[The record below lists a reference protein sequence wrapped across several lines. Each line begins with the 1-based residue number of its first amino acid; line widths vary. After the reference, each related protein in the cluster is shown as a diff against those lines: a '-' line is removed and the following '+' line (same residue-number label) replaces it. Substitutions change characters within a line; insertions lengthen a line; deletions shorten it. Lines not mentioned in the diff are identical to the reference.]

1 MKIINKFTTLLLIIS
16 LVIMADTKP
25 VNADSSIRKTVS
37 VCVNGEETI
46 NIAALEVNYED
57 NIYISLKGLAYC
69 LKDTAKAFNVTVEAD
84 EINVETGS
92 SFYEN
97 PGIFTEEELK
107 DRPKWKLSR
116 TPFYI
121 DTVERKYYSL
131 VGRAY
136 ESDTYDAFLS
146 PLRLAMALN
155 LDLQIKDGII
165 YINTDSDFNISDAQ
179 LENSGYL
186 QGINALLIGDALTGD
201 IYFDHNGR
209 SVVPIASTSKL
220 MTYYVM
226 MDAISNGEISLDDSV
241 TISENVRSLSEGIDG
256 LVSFEGISE
265 AKLSDLIYAML
276 ISSSN
281 ECALA
286 IAEHVATSEELFV
299 ERMNA
304 KVSELNLENAK
315 FYNCNGLPV
324 YEKQTLPAKMQNHMT
339 ATDMFTLT
347 ASLVNTYPEILN
359 ITSEKKISLNSLKYE
374 AKNTNAL
381 LYNMDGVMGLKTG
394 TTNKSGAC
402 LVVSIPVEKDGETH
416 NLICVLFGAEGELD
430 RALVAEIASRI
441 AISKLEG
448 VKPVSDEKYEIVLED
463 PEIDVQRM
471 LRNL

>member
-1 MKIINKFTTLLLIIS
+1 MKIINKAVTLLLIVS
-16 LVIMADTKP
+16 LVIMADTIP
-25 VNADSSIRKTVS
+25 VNADSSVRKTVS
-37 VCVNGEETI
+37 VCVNGTE
-46 NIAALEVNYED
+46 NISISALEVNYDD
-57 NIYISLKGLAYC
+57 NMYISLKGLAYC
-69 LKDTAKAFNVTVEAD
+69 LKDTAKAINVTVEAN
-84 EINVETGS
+84 EINVETS
-92 SFYEN
+92 ASFYEN

-121 DTVERKYYSL
+121 DNVERKYYSL
-131 VGRAY
+131 VAKTY
-136 ESDTYDAFLS
+136 EEEIYDAFLS
-146 PLRLAMALN
+146 PLRLAMAFN
-155 LDLQIKDGII
+155 LDLQIKDDVI

-201 IYFDHNGR
+201 TYFSHNGQ
-209 SVVPIASTSKL
+209 SAVPIASTSKL

-226 MDAISNGEISLDDSV
+226 MDAVSNNEISLEDSV
-241 TISENVRSLSEGIDG
+241 IISDNVRSLSEGIDG
-256 LVSFEGISE
+256 LVSFEGINE
-265 AKLSDLIYAML
+265 ATLSDLIYAML

-286 IAEHVATSEELFV
+286 IAEHVAGSEELFV

-304 KVSELNLENAK
+304 KVSELNLENAE

-324 YEKQTLPAKMQNHMT
+324 YENQTLPAKMQNHMS
-339 ATDMFTLT
+339 ATDMFMLT

-359 ITSEKKISLNSLKYE
+359 ITSVKKISLPSLKYE

-402 LVVSIPVEKDGETH
+402 LVVAIPVEKDNETH

-448 VKPVSDEKYEIVLED
+448 VKPISDEKYEIVLED

-471 LRNL
+471 LLNL

>member
-1 MKIINKFTTLLLIIS
+1 MKIINKAVTLLLIVL
-16 LVIMADTKP
+16 LVIMADTIP
-25 VNADSSIRKTVS
+25 VNADSSVRKIVS
-37 VCVNGEETI
+37 VCVNGTE
-46 NIAALEVNYED
+46 NISISALEVNYDD
-57 NIYISLKGLAYC
+57 NMYISIKGLAYC
-69 LKDTAKAFNVTVEAD
+69 LKDTAKAINVTVEAN
-84 EINVETGS
+84 EINVETS
-92 SFYEN
+92 ASFYEN

-121 DTVERKYYSL
+121 DNVERKYYSL
-131 VGRAY
+131 VAKTY
-136 ESDTYDAFLS
+136 EEEIYDAFLS
-146 PLRLAMALN
+146 PLRLAMAFN
-155 LDLQIKDGII
+155 LDLQIKDGVI

-186 QGINALLIGDALTGD
+186 QGINALLIGDALTGG
-201 IYFDHNGR
+201 IYFSHNGQ
-209 SVVPIASTSKL
+209 SAVPIASTSKL

-226 MDAISNGEISLDDSV
+226 MDAVSNKEISLEDSV
-241 TISENVRSLSEGIDG
+241 IISDNVRSLSEGIDG
-256 LVSFEGISE
+256 LVSFEGINE
-265 AKLSDLIYAML
+265 ATLSDLIYAML

-286 IAEHVATSEELFV
+286 IAEHVAGSEELFV

-304 KVSELNLENAK
+304 KVSELNLENAE

-324 YEKQTLPAKMQNHMT
+324 YENQTLPAKMQNHMS
-339 ATDMFTLT
+339 ATDMFMLT

-359 ITSEKKISLNSLKYE
+359 ITSVKKISLTSLKYE

-402 LVVSIPVEKDGETH
+402 LVVAIPVEKDNETH

-448 VKPVSDEKYEIVLED
+448 VKPISDEKYEIVLED

-471 LRNL
+471 LLNL

>member
-1 MKIINKFTTLLLIIS
+1 
-16 LVIMADTKP
+16 
-25 VNADSSIRKTVS
+25 
-37 VCVNGEETI
+37 
-46 NIAALEVNYED
+46 
-57 NIYISLKGLAYC
+57 
-69 LKDTAKAFNVTVEAD
+69 
-84 EINVETGS
+84 
-92 SFYEN
+92 
-97 PGIFTEEELK
+97 
-107 DRPKWKLSR
+107 
-116 TPFYI
+116 
-121 DTVERKYYSL
+121 
-131 VGRAY
+131 
-136 ESDTYDAFLS
+136 
-146 PLRLAMALN
+146 
-155 LDLQIKDGII
+155 
-165 YINTDSDFNISDAQ
+165 
-179 LENSGYL
+179 
-186 QGINALLIGDALTGD
+186 
-201 IYFDHNGR
+201 
-209 SVVPIASTSKL
+209 
-220 MTYYVM
+220 
-226 MDAISNGEISLDDSV
+226 
-241 TISENVRSLSEGIDG
+241 
-256 LVSFEGISE
+256 
-265 AKLSDLIYAML
+265 ML

-299 ERMNA
+299 ERMNT

-402 LVVSIPVEKDGETH
+402 LVVSIPVEKDGKTH

>member
-1 MKIINKFTTLLLIIS
+1 MKIINKAVTLLLIVS
-16 LVIMADTKP
+16 LVIMADTIP
-25 VNADSSIRKTVS
+25 VNADSSVRKTVS
-37 VCVNGEETI
+37 VCVNGTE
-46 NIAALEVNYED
+46 NISISALEVNYDD
-57 NIYISLKGLAYC
+57 NMYISLKGLAYC
-69 LKDTAKAFNVTVEAD
+69 LKDTAKAINVTVEAN
-84 EINVETGS
+84 EINVETS
-92 SFYEN
+92 ASFYEN

-121 DTVERKYYSL
+121 DNVERKYYSL
-131 VGRAY
+131 VAKTY
-136 ESDTYDAFLS
+136 EEEIYDAFLS
-146 PLRLAMALN
+146 PLRLAMAFN
-155 LDLQIKDGII
+155 LDLQIKEGVI

-186 QGINALLIGDALTGD
+186 QGINALLIGDALTGG
-201 IYFDHNGR
+201 IYFSHNGQ
-209 SVVPIASTSKL
+209 SAVPIASTSKL

-226 MDAISNGEISLDDSV
+226 MDAVSNKEISLEDSV
-241 TISENVRSLSEGIDG
+241 IISDNVRSLSEGIDG
-256 LVSFEGISE
+256 LVSFEGINE
-265 AKLSDLIYAML
+265 ATLSDLIYAML

-286 IAEHVATSEELFV
+286 IAEHVAGSEELFV

-304 KVSELNLENAK
+304 KVSELNLENAE

-324 YEKQTLPAKMQNHMT
+324 YENQTLPAKMQNHMS
-339 ATDMFTLT
+339 ATDMFMLT

-359 ITSEKKISLNSLKYE
+359 ITSVKKISLPSLKYE

-381 LYNMDGVMGLKTG
+381 LHNMDGVMGLKTG

-402 LVVSIPVEKDGETH
+402 LVVAIPVEKDNETH

-448 VKPVSDEKYEIVLED
+448 VKPISDEKYEIVLED

-471 LRNL
+471 LLNL